1 MSEIPFGRSITSDE
15 SSWIGSIV
23 SLGAVCGPFIFG
35 YGASRFG
42 RKWTICSIGVPFAVS
57 YFILAFAK
65 SVELYYFARFL
76 VGVGVGGVFTVLPM
90 YMGEIATDSNR
101 GALGSLMNVLLCFGL
116 VFSYSLGPFVSIVAF
131 NIVLAVF
138 PCIFMVAVVFFAP
151 ESHHYH
157 MSKGNHV
164 EAEKVHKKF
173 RGDDH
178 RYKTELED
186 IKVGLEKTENGSI
199 LDLFTDKKLI
209 KAFIISLA
217 LVGFQQFSGI
227 NAVLFYAQT
236 IFSASGS
243 DLKAEYASIIIGG
256 VQFVTSFITPL
267 FVDRLGRKILLYFSA
282 IGMLLSETLLGVYFY
297 LKDDN
302 QDVGSIS
309 WLPIVSLVLY
319 ILTYNC
325 GFGPL
330 PWAVM
335 GELFPAN
342 VKSTASAFT
351 AAFCW
356 FISFLITKFFSSM
369 VDGMGMGP
377 SFWVFAAFCLV
388 AFIFTLFYVIETKG
402 KSLQEIQEILEK

>member
-1 MSEIPFGRSITSDE
+1 MTSDE
-15 SSWIGSIV
+15 SSWIGSIL

-35 YGASRFG
+35 WAASRYG
-42 RKWTICSIGVPFAVS
+42 RKWTICSIGVPFAIS

-65 SVELYYFARFL
+65 IVELYYFARFL
-76 VGVGVGGVFTVLPM
+76 AGVSVGGVFTVLPM

-116 VFSYSLGPFVSIVAF
+116 VFSYSVGPFVSIVAF

-138 PCIFMVAVVFFAP
+138 PCIFMVGVVFFVP
-151 ESHHYH
+151 ESFHFHI
-157 MSKGNHV
+157 SKENHA
-164 EAEKVHKKF
+164 EAEQTHKKF
-173 RGDDH
+173 RGNDLKH
-178 RYKTELED
+178 KTELQD
-186 IKVGLEKTENGSI
+186 IKDALEKNKNESI
-199 LDLFTDKKLI
+199 FTLFTSKRLI

-217 LVGFQQFSGI
+217 LVGFQQLSGI
-227 NAVLFYAQT
+227 NAVLFYAQE
-236 IFSASGS
+236 IFGASGS
-243 DLKAEYASIIIGG
+243 DLKAEYASIIIGA
-256 VQFVTSFITPL
+256 VQFITSFITPL
-267 FVDRLGRKILLYFSA
+267 FVDRLGRKLLLYFSA

-302 QDVGSIS
+302 QDVSSIS
-309 WLPIVSLVLY
+309 WLPILSLVSY

-351 AAFCW
+351 ASFCW

-369 VDGMGMGP
+369 VDGIGMGP
-377 SFWVFAAFCLV
+377 SFWLFAAFCLV
-388 AFIFTLFYVIETKG
+388 AFVFTLFYVIETKG
-402 KSLQEIQEILEK
+402 KSLQEIQETLEK